1 MPDGKI
7 VFSTELDNKNLER
20 DLKKTQKE
28 IAKQEQIISDQEAK
42 KSPLVAQAQEL
53 EQKIRTAR
61 AEAERY
67 SEAWQQG
74 MAGADKNQSDAIENA
89 RRLEEQH
96 AGVVA
101 QIDKIDKKLLPA
113 SEKLDGMKT
122 KAGDLEAQLA
132 GAGSSVTV
140 MPPALAAA
148 EKYMDRFVRR
158 VKGLA
163 RRVFIFTIITSAF
176 RSIRDWMGK
185 AVRTNNEAVASIA
198 RLKGALFTLAQPV
211 VDVIIPAFAD
221 FVNLL
226 ADLLWF
232 TASIVSSIFGTTAE
246 ESSKAAEGLYNEA
259 SAIGDVG
266 AAAKKAERSLA
277 GFDEINRLT
286 AGGFTQNSAIL
297 PDFSGL
303 RELPATLKKLAADLE
318 LKIQSLKFSWDE
330 KDFRNK
336 DLWITALSAIL
347 GAMIG
352 SMFGGIFGT
361 VIGLVMG
368 ASIGVLYCT
377 FSDNTTNPGVYKDIF
392 FAVLSAIM
400 GAILGFAF
408 GGLHGAV
415 IGLLLGAIISITW
428 LEFTKSDSS
437 SWDPQNTII
446 VVLSAILGAI
456 LGSIFGGLVGGV
468 IGLLL
473 GGLITFTALEFSG
486 GDFNKSGA
494 IASFRVAIFAILG
507 AVLGAWW
514 GGPVGA
520 GIGLLIG
527 MTIGFASVAFDAE
540 LEDSVRTA
548 ASKAMKI
555 AITTII
561 GALIGA
567 VFGGGIF
574 GGIIGGVIGLAFGV
588 AITLTDASITDKTGF
603 GGGVSTG
610 GGAGRRTVSRSIPGL
625 ATGAVIPPNR
635 EFLAVLGDQKSG
647 TNVEAP
653 LSTIEQAVENVLNRR
668 GGAGGNMT
676 ITVKPAAG
684 LTRYLKY
691 ELDSETDRRGGKLTQ
706 GGIK

>member
-1 MPDGKI
+1 MADGSI
-7 VFSTELDNKNLER
+7 VFSTDLDNKGLER
-20 DLKKTQKE
+20 ELRKTMKE
-28 IAKQEQIISDQEAK
+28 IEKLDKTVSDQEAK
-42 KSPLVAQAQEL
+42 KSPLVEQAQEL
-53 EQKIRTAR
+53 EKKIQSAR
-61 AEAERY
+61 AEVERY
-67 SEAWQQG
+67 SDAWQQG
-74 MAGADKNQSDAIENA
+74 VAGADKNQSDAIEKV
-89 RRLEEQH
+89 RKLEEQH

-113 SEKLDGMKT
+113 SEKLEEMKE

-377 FSDNTTNPGVYKDIF
+377 FADKTTNPARYKNIF
-392 FAVLSAIM
+392 FSVLSAIL

-415 IGLLLGAIISITW
+415 IGLLLGASISIIS
-428 LEFTKSDSS
+428 LEFTKGSGS
-437 SWDPQNTII
+437 SWDPQDTNI

-456 LGSIFGGLVGGV
+456 LGSVFGGLVGGI

-473 GGLITFTALEFSG
+473 GATISFIAIKFSE
-486 GDFNKSGA
+486 GDFNRSEA
-494 IASFRVAIFAILG
+494 IASLRIAIFSILG
-507 AVLGAWW
+507 LILGTMF
-514 GGPVGA
+514 GGLAGGA
-520 GIGLLIG
+520 IGLIVG
-527 MTIGFASVAFDAE
+527 MTIGFASVAFDEE
-540 LEDSVRTA
+540 LEDGVRNA
-548 ASKAMKI
+548 ASKALKI
-555 AITTII
+555 ALTTII

-574 GGIIGGVIGLAFGV
+574 GGIVGGVICLAFGV

-635 EFLAVLGDQKSG
+635 EFLAVLGDQRSG
-647 TNVEAP
+647 TNIEAP

-668 GGAGGNMT
+668 GGTGRGEQT
-676 ITVKPAAG
+676 IILECDKVQFAK
-684 LTRYLKY
+684 LVYKLNQ
-691 ELDSETDRRGGKLTQ
+691 SESKRH
-706 GGIK
+706 GISLVGV